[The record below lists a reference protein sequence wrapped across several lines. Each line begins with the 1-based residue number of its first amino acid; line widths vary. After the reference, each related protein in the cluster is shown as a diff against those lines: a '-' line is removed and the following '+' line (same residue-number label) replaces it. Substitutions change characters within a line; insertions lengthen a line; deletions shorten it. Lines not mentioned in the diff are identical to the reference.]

1 MVADERLW
9 GLQGISGESITVAS
23 KPNRR
28 SRIIRDLSNP
38 VLSLLDLNCESAYGS
53 TIDSILFIRKLVPT
67 EGGFYAAVSIQARFR
82 PQFLLSV
89 AGCLGSVC
97 RPGFFPG
104 AVLPGKDDYSHRW
117 RRSRRG
123 GGLARLS

>member
-9 GLQGISGESITVAS
+9 ELQGISGESITVAS
-23 KPNRR
+23 RTNRR
-28 SRIIRDLSNP
+28 SRIIRSLGLSDP

-53 TIDSILFIRKLVPT
+53 TIESILFIRKLVST

-89 AGCLGSVC
+89 AGCVGSVC

-117 RRSRRG
+117 CRSWRDG
-123 GGLARLS
+123 